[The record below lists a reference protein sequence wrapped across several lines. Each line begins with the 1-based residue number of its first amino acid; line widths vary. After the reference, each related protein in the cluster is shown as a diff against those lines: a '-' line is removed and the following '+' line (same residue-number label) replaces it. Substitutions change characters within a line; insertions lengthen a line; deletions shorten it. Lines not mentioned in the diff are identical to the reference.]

1 MVKKVIALALGL
13 VGSGSAMGSYL
24 LTIFNSSGESLAVS
38 EVEQAK
44 AHELGNVESGY
55 IMSIALKDDVRTG
68 YKIQLS
74 GACLLPI
81 GVNIK
86 ENNLLA
92 IDTTSSENIKL
103 LTDGRGYE
111 YYLLVA
117 DDKETLL
124 ELEQLIVHDDDGQE
138 DSYFVA
144 DDKGHLT
151 MLEME

>member
-24 LTIFNSSGESLAVS
+24 LTIFNSSGKSLAVS
-38 EVEQAK
+38 EGEQAK
-44 AHELGNVESGY
+44 ANVLGNVESGY
-55 IMSIALKDDVRTG
+55 MISVVFKDDVKPEYGIRL
-68 YKIQLS
+68 K
-74 GACLLPI
+74 GASDSLI
-81 GVNIK
+81 RVSVK
-86 ENNLLA
+86 ENSLGLGGSNL
-92 IDTTSSENIKL
+92 DNVKL

-117 DDKETLL
+117 DDKEKLL